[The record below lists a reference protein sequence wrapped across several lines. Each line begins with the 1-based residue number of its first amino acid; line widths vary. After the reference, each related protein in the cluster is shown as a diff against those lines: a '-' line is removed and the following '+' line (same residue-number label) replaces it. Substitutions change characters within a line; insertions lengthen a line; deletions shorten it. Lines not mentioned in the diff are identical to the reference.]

1 MIKFYRRFIRGAASI
16 LKLLTDAT
24 KGGGPKHRKLDW
36 QPDMEQAFKEAKVAL
51 SDATIL
57 AHPPSEPELSLAVNA
72 SNHHVG
78 GVLQQKC
85 AAGLL
90 PLAFLSRKLNGAETK
105 YSTLY
110 GGHPP
115 FLLSG
120 GGPGHHTLHWPK
132 AANLPAGQAGI
143 VGHS

>member
-24 KGGGPKHRKLDW
+24 KGGGPKHRKLDR

-51 SDATIL
+51 SDAAIL

-72 SNHHVG
+72 SDHHVG

-105 YSTLY
+105 YCTAPCMGAIRHFCCLVE
-110 GGHPP
+110 
-115 FLLSG
+115 
-120 GGPGHHTLHWPK
+120 
-132 AANLPAGQAGI
+132 GQAITLSTGQKPLTYLLAKQA
-143 VGHS
+143 